1 MLRKRC
7 RGESAAASDAQLAAE
22 HFQLT
27 CRSLMNIFVYLSVT
41 VLISGSFMALHLLTI
56 LSSISVKLQMCVT
69 VRSYRAVSTRF
80 STS

>member
-1 MLRKRC
+1 
-7 RGESAAASDAQLAAE
+7 
-22 HFQLT
+22 
-27 CRSLMNIFVYLSVT
+27 MNIFVYLSVT